1 MINQKNLE
9 LGKVRSVIREL
20 FEYGKQ
26 LKNQRGEE
34 NVFDFSLGN
43 PSVPTPEYVTQRLQ
57 FLIGNGNPVQLHGY
71 TSAQGDY
78 DVRRAVASDLNSRF
92 NANFSADEIYMTCGA
107 AASLT
112 ITLNALINCGDEV
125 VVLAPYFPEYAVFVA
140 NAGAKL
146 VVVNCDEN
154 TLQPDVQKIK
164 DALSPKTKAI
174 IVNSP
179 NNPSGV
185 IYDEQIL
192 KSLAQVL
199 AEHEKATGNTIYLI
213 SDEPYRELVYDGK
226 NVPFVANYYANTV
239 VCYSFSKSLS
249 LPGERIGYVALNPQM
264 PTKNDVYFAVMGSG
278 RALGY
283 VCAPTLFQYLVKDV
297 VGKPVDVSTYQTNR
311 DLLCSALKEFG
322 YDVINPDGAF
332 YLFIKTPCKNA
343 DEFMDRAKEYGIL
356 LVSSKSF
363 GMDGYARIAYC
374 VSTDLIKRSLPSFK
388 LLIESYK

>member
-1 MINQKNLE
+1 MINQNNLE

-26 LKNQRGEE
+26 LKNQKGEE
-34 NVFDFSLGN
+34 YVFDFSLGN

-57 FLIGNGNPVQLHGY
+57 LLLGNGNPVQLHGY
-71 TSAQGDY
+71 TSAQGDM
-78 DVRRAVASDLNSRF
+78 DVRCAVARDLNSRF

-112 ITLNALINCGDEV
+112 ITLNALVNQGDEV

-146 VVVNCDEN
+146 VVANCDEN

-164 DALSPKTKAI
+164 SALSPKTKAI
-174 IVNSP
+174 IINSP

-185 IYDEQIL
+185 IYGEQVL
-192 KSLAQVL
+192 KSLVQVL
-199 AEHEKATGNTIYLI
+199 TEHEKATGNPVYII

-226 NVPFVANYYANTV
+226 KVPFVANFYKNTV

-249 LPGERIGYVALNPQM
+249 LPGERIGYVAINPQM
-264 PTKNDVYFAVMGSG
+264 PTKKDVYYAVMGSG

-283 VCAPTLFQYLVKDV
+283 VCAPTLFQYLIKDV
-297 VGKPVDVSTYQTNR
+297 VGNPVDVSTYQTNR
-311 DLLCSALKEFG
+311 DILCTALKEFG

-332 YLFIKTPCKNA
+332 YLFVKTPCKNA

-374 VSTDLIKRSLPSFK
+374 VSTDLINRSLPAFK
-388 LLIESYK
+388 KLIDSYK